1 MKITVG
7 KLAKK
12 FGLSRS
18 TLLYYDK
25 IGLLSPAMH
34 VKGEYRTYGEDE
46 QGRLTLICRY
56 RKAGIP
62 LREIQKILDSPDS
75 SFTDILHKRFKELTK
90 EIAELHEQ
98 QKIIAGL
105 LKNSALIRESTAM
118 NKELWVSL
126 LEAAGFSEKD
136 MRKWHRQFER
146 TAPDLHMLFLQQL
159 HIPEDEIQMIR
170 GLSKKDHD
178 LGQIV
183 QNKKR

>member
-1 MKITVG
+1 MTITVG

-25 IGLLSPAMH
+25 IGLLSPALH
-34 VKGEYRTYGEDE
+34 VKGEYRTYGDDE

-75 SFTDILHKRFKELTK
+75 SFTEILHKRFKELDK

-105 LKNSALIRESTAM
+105 LQNSALDRESTVM

-126 LEAAGFSEKD
+126 LEAAGFSERD
-136 MRKWHRQFER
+136 MRKWHRQFEQ

-170 GLSKKDHD
+170 GLLKKDDD
-178 LGQIV
+178 LG
-183 QNKKR
+183 